1 MKTATERR
9 QEAKMDMKYLEF
21 LAVNCRLLT
30 ASECR
35 DTIRWLL
42 TDEAQAIGNTIYTIS
57 RKQSI
62 RNVPPHI
69 RRQAVQLMREAG
81 TYNDGR

>member
-9 QEAKMDMKYLEF
+9 QDAKMDTKYLEF

-35 DTIRWLL
+35 DTIRWLVG
-42 TDEAQAIGNTIYTIS
+42 DEAQAIGTTIYDIS
-57 RKQSI
+57 RKRSI

-69 RRQAVQLMREAG
+69 RRQAVQLMRAAN